1 MYEHN
6 RGRLEKRRCAH
17 CMATGSW
24 HAQKQHTRFR
34 VRRVFTCISAVYICM
49 LQKSVA
55 WSCELSA
62 GVRCPQSSHFF
73 VRMPTA
79 AVGQQEPSAARTQSG
94 KTVIRWS
101 SANGILEPASGTHCI
116 GQQLRTDK
124 HCALSRVHCLTS
136 MCTWDSNFRINRIS
150 RNDSH
155 QTGMLLAL
163 CTCVGSHTRVPI
175 LPPQPQR
182 LSPDT

>member
-1 MYEHN
+1 MSLRTLDCQSAARRRHRRLRDIGLNSDATCKRARGGDLHMYEHN
-6 RGRLEKRRCAH
+6 RGRLEKRRCAR

-49 LQKSVA
+49 LQKCVA

-79 AVGQQEPSAARTQSG
+79 AVGQQEPFAASTNRAGDRLLGCASACRTHMHVCFYVNQ
-94 KTVIRWS
+94 
-101 SANGILEPASGTHCI
+101 P
-116 GQQLRTDK
+116 
-124 HCALSRVHCLTS
+124 
-136 MCTWDSNFRINRIS
+136 
-150 RNDSH
+150 
-155 QTGMLLAL
+155 
-163 CTCVGSHTRVPI
+163 CV
-175 LPPQPQR
+175 
-182 LSPDT
+182 